1 MAESQSKKK
10 VFTMVGGICSLVAA
24 AMAVVFAIYC
34 LVYMFKDFGNNNP
47 GWAIFELVLA
57 VLIVALAAVAVLGG
71 LKLLAGSNLPA
82 SSNDTFRAVFF
93 FFAIVFA
100 AICLTEGL
108 AWTIQGINNQVD
120 VGGWIARLIV
130 GLIFLVG
137 CVVLMV
143 ISKSKAG
150 LLGSILFFVGIG
162 CFMIGHWYVF
172 AYDGSNFSGGWAV
185 WLLDVALLGV
195 EAMGVLARVFEDKL
209 GK

>member
-10 VFTMVGGICSLVAA
+10 AFTMVGGICSLVAA

-120 VGGWIARLIV
+120 VGGMDRSSYRRSNLLSRLRGLNGHQQVEGRFARLHP
-130 GLIFLVG
+130 LLCRDRLLHDWPLV
-137 CVVLMV
+137 CLC
-143 ISKSKAG
+143 
-150 LLGSILFFVGIG
+150 L
-162 CFMIGHWYVF
+162 
-172 AYDGSNFSGGWAV
+172 
-185 WLLDVALLGV
+185 
-195 EAMGVLARVFEDKL
+195 
-209 GK
+209 